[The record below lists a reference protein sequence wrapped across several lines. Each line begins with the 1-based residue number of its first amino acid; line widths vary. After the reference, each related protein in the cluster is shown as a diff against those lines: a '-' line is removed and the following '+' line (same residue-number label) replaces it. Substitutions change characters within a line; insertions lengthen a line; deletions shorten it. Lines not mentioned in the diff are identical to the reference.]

1 MSRRIYED
9 AYEVPIYFN
18 FTFRDTQ
25 QFRLKTKIENFE
37 KLHPNLI
44 FLGGKDITK
53 DKPITTG
60 PRLFADEEHTYREMK
75 YTFRLYGLNACYQPT
90 PALLDWLGMIDE
102 FSEYIK
108 NKRGGRKQ

>member
-1 MSRRIYED
+1 
-9 AYEVPIYFN
+9 
-18 FTFRDTQ
+18 
-25 QFRLKTKIENFE
+25 
-37 KLHPNLI
+37 
-44 FLGGKDITK
+44 
-53 DKPITTG
+53 
-60 PRLFADEEHTYREMK
+60 MK